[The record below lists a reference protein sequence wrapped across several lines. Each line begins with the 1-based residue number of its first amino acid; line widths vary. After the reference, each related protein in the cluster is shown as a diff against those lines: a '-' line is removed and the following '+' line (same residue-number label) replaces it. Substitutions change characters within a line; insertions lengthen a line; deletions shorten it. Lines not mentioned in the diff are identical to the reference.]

1 MSLEDYRNQPRRRFS
16 REIKREVVELLL
28 ERAATVA
35 EVARDYDVHPN
46 QLCRWRKEYLRGQLG
61 ELNTELSQTIEF
73 LPVEIT
79 NAPSLTAERVDV
91 EPMARPAMPARGDNR
106 GREFDGQTMPR
117 CGRLR
122 VVLKKGEL
130 LIESCDA
137 PTLRLLIESLQ

>member
-16 REIKREVVELLL
+16 REFKREVVELLL

-46 QLCRWRKEYLRGQLG
+46 QLCRWRKEYVRGQLG
-61 ELNTELSQTIEF
+61 EISTELVPVANL

-79 NAPSLTAERVDV
+79 SASVMTP
-91 EPMARPAMPARGDNR
+91 EPVHIEPVARPPRPKNGDNESA
-106 GREFDGQTMPR
+106 EFDRHTEPR

-122 VVLKKGEL
+122 VILKKGEL
-130 LIESCDA
+130 LIENCDA
-137 PTLRLLIESLQ
+137 PTLRVLIESLQ

>member
-16 REIKREVVELLL
+16 REFKRELVELLL

-46 QLCRWRKEYLRGQLG
+46 QLCRWRKEYVRGQLG
-61 ELNTELSQTIEF
+61 EPNIELLPAPEF
-73 LPVEIT
+73 LPVQI
-79 NAPSLTAERVDV
+79 ASASLMTPQPMHVDPV
-91 EPMARPAMPARGDNR
+91 ARPAIPAKGDHR
-106 GREFDGQTMPR
+106 SPEFDRHTVPR

-122 VVLKKGEL
+122 VMLKKGEV
-130 LIESCDA
+130 LIENCDA